1 MFALSKRMQ
10 VGFIFTPPNPNSLIF
25 SSIGEMCDW
34 DGQSPPTPIHQ
45 TGKPVVTKEELGQEI
60 PSFGPYNKI
69 KETVILLRALK
80 STKIALKFNA

>member
-1 MFALSKRMQ
+1 
-10 VGFIFTPPNPNSLIF
+10 
-25 SSIGEMCDW
+25 MCDW

-69 KETVILLRALK
+69 KETVILLRVLK
-80 STKIALKFNA
+80 VLKLH

>member
-1 MFALSKRMQ
+1 MSDLPLSDIDLRSDSPLNYPQNLKFKR
-10 VGFIFTPPNPNSLIF
+10 SIF

-69 KETVILLRALK
+69 KETVFRVLK
-80 STKIALKFNA
+80 KY

>member
-1 MFALSKRMQ
+1 MSDPLFSDNDSKNE
-10 VGFIFTPPNPNSLIF
+10 IKTCSKSKTSIF

-69 KETVILLRALK
+69 KETVFRVLK
-80 STKIALKFNA
+80 KY

>member
-1 MFALSKRMQ
+1 
-10 VGFIFTPPNPNSLIF
+10 
-25 SSIGEMCDW
+25 MCDW

-69 KETVILLRALK
+69 KETVKLFRVLK
-80 STKIALKFNA
+80 KY

>member
-1 MFALSKRMQ
+1 MSL
-10 VGFIFTPPNPNSLIF
+10 PNIF

-69 KETVILLRALK
+69 KETVILFRVLK
-80 STKIALKFNA
+80 KY